1 MYIISIAIE
10 KRKQTVPKIQEIL
23 TRYGDEIHS
32 RMGFHNIEAGKEYI
46 IIVYTGKHINN
57 FVNELRENENVIVN
71 FMKVD

>member
-10 KRKQTVPKIQEIL
+10 KRKQTVPQIQEIL

-32 RMGFHNIEAGKEYI
+32 RMGFHNIEVGKEYI
-46 IIVYTGKHINN
+46 IIVYTGKHIDN